1 MTPDVLDPSALL
13 QSLPAR
19 LPQGSR
25 SLQSQNDA
33 ISALLHTSLFVLGFR
48 LIAVSLFSLL
58 ALGEPQYNYPVPGP
72 APTPTPPATSDGSSL
87 AGSTMDVSSNFY
99 GMHDHLHTLSV
110 PDHGSSWWCI
120 NV

>member
-1 MTPDVLDPSALL
+1 MSRYIKRV
-13 QSLPAR
+13 
-19 LPQGSR
+19 GSVGSGPVVKR
-25 SLQSQNDA
+25 HSRPP
-33 ISALLHTSLFVLGFR
+33 TMLGFR